1 MKLKS
6 QKKRAMTI
14 IEILISIA
22 LIAILLVPIANV
34 VISSSNTSKKA
45 EAKQQGALL
54 GQNILEEIKAIDKTN
69 GGGNIHTLLNGE
81 DIYFNSTT
89 KDEEIKKFDFSEPE
103 KKNYSVTVITERV
116 DEYSYDRTVV
126 ADANGKTGT
135 SWDAGENTDYAH
147 MIRLEEETDLSG
159 IKKIKMTNPS
169 KAELGTYL
177 DQTNLIL
184 EVENGMKSV
193 FYENTG
199 SKDKPV
205 KGKMF
210 CEINSLNGAKN
221 KILININDKFEKDI
235 AIAIINKS
243 DKDLEFE
250 VTTEDYKYN
259 NVNIYAGGEKTA
271 NNIKVKNY
279 AAKSSGTQL
288 GDLYKITVEVRYGKG
303 SESDVVFT
311 ASTTNNID
319 VK

>member
-54 GQNILEEIKAIDKTN
+54 GQNILEEIKAIDKPN
-69 GGGNIHTLLNGE
+69 GGKNIHKLLNGE
-81 DIYFNSTT
+81 EIRFNSTT
-89 KDEEIKKFDFSEPE
+89 KEEEKKFE